1 MVRNSAVVNRKTTGT
16 GFIGRQ
22 LFRGAALLAGLGLLL
37 GVTVALAYAE
47 GPEPTPVP
55 IEGGGSEPEGEEA
68 PTPTLPAP
76 SSTAIP
82 ASPTPTATATPAWPT
97 NTPTPAP
104 TWTPVPDCADLNEPN
119 EVPGS
124 GAVLI
129 SNETITGLTLFPFGD
144 RDFFRLWAK
153 GGVTYRLTTQTPD
166 GVDTRLRVY
175 DPTGKLVA
183 ENDDYQ
189 IGNPTSEILFR
200 APGEGWF
207 SVAVDS
213 PAPTEW
219 GCRQYRLVG
228 VDAAPP
234 TSAPQPTAAPAAT
247 ATPVSSNLASD
258 PYEPN
263 YDFASAAN
271 VGVGTSS
278 SLNFNPYPAGAS
290 GWDNDFFRL
299 YVKQGQ
305 NLMVETTG
313 LAAGL
318 DTNLILYRED
328 ATIVGGNDDCHSG
341 ELRSCFTWAPDYTGL
356 AYLLVG
362 PAGVVPEPVSA
373 GARAYTLSIKD
384 TAGAISAGGVI
395 SATGNSPVGGTGS
408 WSGGS
413 GGGRS
418 SSGAPEWRVTPVTP
432 TETPLPFPTATPVV
446 SVRVVSAGLPTPTP
460 RPMQMITL
468 DLSVFQDQNNNK
480 AQDIDEAVL
489 GMSVRILDRQNNRLL
504 AYAMT
509 DEYGHI
515 NMSVAAPA
523 GVRVSIPFLAYTKEV
538 AAPGDDLTV
547 RLPSLRLP
555 SIIP

>member
-1 MVRNSAVVNRKTTGT
+1 M
-16 GFIGRQ
+16 
-22 LFRGAALLAGLGLLL
+22 
-37 GVTVALAYAE
+37 
-47 GPEPTPVP
+47 
-55 IEGGGSEPEGEEA
+55 
-68 PTPTLPAP
+68 
-76 SSTAIP
+76 
-82 ASPTPTATATPAWPT
+82 
-97 NTPTPAP
+97 
-104 TWTPVPDCADLNEPN
+104 PDCADLGEPN
-119 EVPGS
+119 EIPGS

-129 SNETITGLTLFPFGD
+129 SNEAITGLTLFPFGD

-189 IGNPTSEILFR
+189 TGSPASEILFR

-207 SVAVDS
+207 AVAVDS

-219 GCRQYRLVG
+219 GCRQYRLIG

-234 TSAPQPTAAPAAT
+234 TTAPQPTAAPAAT
-247 ATPVSSNLASD
+247 ATPVSPSLASD

-271 VGVGTSS
+271 IGVGASS
-278 SLNFNPYPAGAS
+278 TLNFNPWPADAS
-290 GWDNDFFRL
+290 GLDNDFFRL

-305 NLMVETTG
+305 NLTIETTG

-318 DTNLILYRED
+318 DTNLILYREN
-328 ATIVGGNDDCHSG
+328 AAIVGGNDDCHPG
-341 ELRSCFTWAPDYTGL
+341 ELRSCLTWAPDYTGI

-362 PAGVVPEPVSA
+362 PAGVVPEATSS

-384 TAGAISAGGVI
+384 TSGVISSTGAISSSG
-395 SATGNSPVGGTGS
+395 TSPVGGSAS
-408 WSGGS
+408 WSGG
-413 GGGRS
+413 GGRTAS
-418 SSGAPEWRVTPVTP
+418 SNGSASPSSEWRVTPVATMTP
-432 TETPLPFPTATPVV
+432 MPFPTAMPVV
-446 SVRVVSAGLPTPTP
+446 SVRVVSSGLPTATP

-468 DLSVFQDQNNNK
+468 DLNVFQDQNNNK
-480 AQDIDEAVL
+480 AQDIDEAVQ
-489 GMSVRILDRQNNRLL
+489 GISVRILDGQNNRLL

-515 NMSVAAPA
+515 GLSVAASA
-523 GVRVSIPFLAYTKEV
+523 GVRVSIPFLAYTKSMD
-538 AAPGDDLTV
+538 APGDTLTV